1 MRLDHKVAL
10 LTGGASGI
18 GKATVKR
25 FVEEGATVA
34 FCDISEE
41 QGLALLQEI
50 GTEHDFKKVNVT
62 DRKAVQNWVDGVAKK
77 YGRIDVLV
85 NNAGILRDGVLVKV
99 KNGELVKQMSEEAF
113 DSVVAVN
120 LKGVF
125 NCSQA
130 VAPFMINQGG
140 GVILNASSVVGIDG
154 NYGQT
159 NYIATKAGV
168 IGMTRVWA
176 RELGGNNIRVN
187 AVAPGMVL
195 TEMLL
200 SMPED
205 ALEAL
210 KQKPPLKRIGTPED
224 VANLYLF
231 LASDEASYISG
242 EVIRIDG
249 GMVIGT

>member
-1 MRLDHKVAL
+1 MRLNQKIAL
-10 LTGGASGI
+10 VTGGASGI
-18 GKATVKR
+18 GKATAKR
-25 FVEEGATVA
+25 FAEEGAKLA
-34 FCDISEE
+34 FCDVNDE

-50 GTEHDFKKVNVT
+50 GSTHDFQKVDVT
-62 DRKAVQNWVDGVAKK
+62 DRKMVQDWVDSVAKK
-77 YGRIDVLV
+77 YGRIDILV

-125 NCSQA
+125 NCTQA
-130 VAPFMINQGG
+130 VAPYMIKQASGT
-140 GVILNASSVVGIDG
+140 ILNASSVVGLDG

-168 IGMTRVWA
+168 VGMTKVWA
-176 RELGGNNIRVN
+176 RELGVKNIRVN
-187 AVAPGMVL
+187 AVAPGLVL
-195 TEMLL
+195 TDMLL

-210 KQKPPLKRIGTPED
+210 KQKPPLKRIGTPEE

>member
-1 MRLDHKVAL
+1 MRLNQKVAL
-10 LTGGASGI
+10 ITGGASGI

-25 FVEEGATVA
+25 FAEEGAKVA
-34 FCDISEE
+34 FCDVNEQ
-41 QGLALLQEI
+41 QGLALFQDI
-50 GTEHDFKKVNVT
+50 GSEHDFKKVNVI
-62 DRKAVQNWVDGVAKK
+62 DRNAVQDWVDSVAKK
-77 YGRIDVLV
+77 YGRIDTLV

-99 KNGELVKQMSEEAF
+99 KNGELVKQMSGDSF
-113 DSVVAVN
+113 DSVVSVN

-125 NCSQA
+125 NCTQA
-130 VAPFMINQGG
+130 VAPYMIRQAA
-140 GVILNASSVVGIDG
+140 GVILNASSIVGLDG
-154 NYGQT
+154 NFGQT

-168 IGMTRVWA
+168 VGMTKVWA
-176 RELGGNNIRVN
+176 RELGGSNIRVN
-187 AVAPGMVL
+187 AVAPGIVL

-200 SMPED
+200 SMPDD

-210 KQKPPLKRIGTPED
+210 KKKPPLKRIGTPEE

-242 EVIRIDG
+242 AVIRIDG

>member
-1 MRLDHKVAL
+1 MRLNQKVAL
-10 LTGGASGI
+10 VTGGAAGI
-18 GKATVKR
+18 GKATVIR
-25 FVEEGATVA
+25 FAEQGAKVA
-34 FCDISEE
+34 ICDLNEQ
-41 QGLALLQEI
+41 QGLALLHEI
-50 GTEHDFKKVNVT
+50 GSEHDFQKVNVI
-62 DRKAVQNWVDGVAKK
+62 DRKMVQDWVDSVAKK
-77 YGRIDVLV
+77 YNRIDILV
-85 NNAGILRDGVLVKV
+85 NNAGILRDGLLVKV

-125 NCSQA
+125 NCTQA
-130 VAPFMINQGG
+130 VAPYMIRQTS
-140 GVILNASSVVGIDG
+140 GVILNASSVVGLDG

-159 NYIATKAGV
+159 NYIAAKAGV
-168 IGMTRVWA
+168 VGMTRVWA
-176 RELGGNNIRVN
+176 RELGGYNIRVN
-187 AVAPGMVL
+187 AVAPGLVL
-195 TEMLL
+195 TDMLL
-200 SMPED
+200 SMPVD

-210 KQKPPLKRIGTPED
+210 KQKPPLKRMGTPEE